1 MNWFYHEHQTKR
13 TCKKQISRK
22 VNKNKSKKQTEY
34 KQSRAQIKQTNDTN
48 QTNPIF
54 TEQTNNNKN
63 ANDMRVNQTDIAE
76 KIIACEFQNTKR
88 EKETKRRERT
98 AEKLIGKAPCR
109 ERP

>member
-1 MNWFYHEHQTKR
+1 
-13 TCKKQISRK
+13 
-22 VNKNKSKKQTEY
+22 
-34 KQSRAQIKQTNDTN
+34 
-48 QTNPIF
+48 
-54 TEQTNNNKN
+54 
-63 ANDMRVNQTDIAE
+63 MRVNQTDNAE